1 MKQSFQSVKVKE
13 NVKTT
18 RLIRRKIV
26 EIVWKVQTQ
35 ILRENNFRESRSYK
49 TVFFDIFRALNFI
62 NLVSF
67 SFQKVWKFVKKEI
80 FYGFFGLFEG

>member
-67 SFQKVWKFVKKEI
+67 SFQKV
-80 FYGFFGLFEG
+80 